1 MDQEKITQTSGFAYG
16 LLVFSIIASILVGFF
31 IIRPVYND
39 NKLKKIIVTDRKEA
53 LAKLEE
59 NLAKL
64 KELDKNQ
71 DVLNQRYEKISVAV
85 PPFLDKARLIYQLD
99 TIASN
104 SGLSLTSISG
114 NEVGSVEGENTE
126 ALEAASQ
133 SGLIANYLT
142 LNLEGSYDGFL
153 KFLVIARD
161 SLPLFSVSSI
171 SIEPEGGRLKINL
184 FAETYTLPGFES
196 LINFKPIE
204 NNDGGNNE

>member
-31 IIRPVYND
+31 VIRPVYND
-39 NKLKKIIVTDRKEA
+39 NKLKKNIVTDRKEA

-71 DVLNQRYEKISVAV
+71 DVLNERYEKISVAV

-104 SGLSLTSISG
+104 SGLSLTSIS
-114 NEVGSVEGENTE
+114 EDEAGSSVGENAE
-126 ALEAASQ
+126 ASEIASQ
-133 SGLIANYLT
+133 SGLVANYLT

-153 KFLVIARD
+153 RFLGLARD
-161 SLPLFSVSSI
+161 SLPLFSVSNI
-171 SIEPEGGRLKINL
+171 SIEPEGNRLKVSL

-196 LINFKPIE
+196 LINLKSME
-204 NNDGGNNE
+204 NNDGGDNE